1 MALRIKNGPMAEFLI
16 VSGMSGAGRS
26 TASTVLEDLG
36 WFVIDNLPPALFGR
50 VGELVNTAAEEDQRI
65 ALVLGRGGRDQIAQF
80 PGAFDE
86 LVQAHHEVRVLFL
99 DAPDDVLIRRF
110 EGTRRRHPHGG
121 QTVEQAVSEERTWL
135 EPLRQ
140 RADVVLDT
148 GDLNA
153 NQLKS
158 RIREAFAGESEHQAI
173 RLSLVTFGFKNGLP
187 LDADLVFD
195 LRFLPNPYWEE
206 DLRPLSGLDA
216 QISDWVLVHDEAKT
230 FVDAVAALIKQLLP
244 GYLREG
250 KSYLTVALGCTGGRH
265 RSVSIA
271 EKLMTTLA
279 ELGASASVF
288 HRDIDRP

>member
-1 MALRIKNGPMAEFLI
+1 ESLADGASIAE
-16 VSGMSGAGRS
+16 VA
-26 TASTVLEDLG
+26 
-36 WFVIDNLPPALFGR
+36 
-50 VGELVNTAAEEDQRI
+50 
-65 ALVLGRGGRDQIAQF
+65 
-80 PGAFDE
+80 
-86 LVQAHHEVRVLFL
+86 
-99 DAPDDVLIRRF
+99 
-110 EGTRRRHPHGG
+110 RRH
-121 QTVEQAVSEERTWL
+121 
-135 EPLRQ
+135 
-140 RADVVLDT
+140 
-148 GDLNA
+148 DLNA

-195 LRFLPNPYWEE
+195 LRFLPNPYWDE
-206 DLRPLSGLDA
+206 DLRPLSGLDV
-216 QISDWVLVHDEAKT
+216 QISDWVLAHDEAMA
-230 FVDAVAALIKQLLP
+230 FIDAVAALIKQLLP